1 MNSPPH
7 EWLSLKFGTYYSTC
21 LVKPSIREI
30 SKREFGF
37 GGWEKKIEFRHM
49 QFPNEAEFVK
59 QLVQDRPL
67 YVSCSAAYYEMP
79 AARPMQKKNWLGA
92 DLIFDLDAEAHS
104 CAPFT
109 CEECFAK
116 IKMQTQRLIEE
127 FLMPDF
133 GLSEKD
139 VQINFSGS
147 RGYHVRVFKEEF
159 FPLGREERRE
169 IVDYIQGTGL
179 EYSSLFHEEDRSI
192 TIGERASH
200 FKMLSGPT
208 PTQGG
213 YRGKFARE
221 AAKIISVPEKA
232 GAISPKLRH
241 PENAQK
247 FLKGMEE
254 GDWSRVPITKRDE
267 KFRGIFES
275 LRVRLSDQV
284 DANVTCDTSKILR
297 VPDSIHGGSG
307 MLAKTIKLSQLEKFD
322 PTADALAFPSSK
334 MEKVRFLQAIP
345 SIAWNGETTNEHRA
359 GAAMELPEG
368 LAVYLVAKKA
378 AEPA

>member
-1 MNSPPH
+1 MAQNPH
-7 EWLSLKFGTYYSTC
+7 DFLSTKFGQYYSTC
-21 LVKPSIREI
+21 LVKPTMRDI
-30 SKREFGF
+30 SRREFGF

-49 QFPNEAEFVK
+49 QFANETEFVK

-67 YVSCSAAYYEMP
+67 YVSCSGAYYEMP
-79 AARPMQKKNWLGA
+79 AARPMSKKIWQGA

-116 IKMQTQRLIEE
+116 IKGQTIRLIEE

-139 VQINFSGS
+139 MQINFSGS

-179 EYSSLFHEEDRSI
+179 SYDSLFHEED
-192 TIGERASH
+192 TAVGTSH
-200 FKMLSGPT
+200 FKKLSGPT
-208 PTQGG
+208 ITQGG
-213 YRGKFARE
+213 YPGKFARE
-221 AAKIISVPEKA
+221 IAKIASDPQKA
-232 GAISPKLRH
+232 GGISPKLKH
-241 PENAQK
+241 PETSAK
-247 FLKGMEE
+247 FIAGVNE

-267 KFRGIFES
+267 KFRFIFDS
-275 LRVRLSDQV
+275 LRVKLSDQL

-307 MLAKTIKLSQLEKFD
+307 MTAKTIKLSQLASFD
-322 PTADALAFPSSK
+322 PTSQALAFPSQK
-334 MEKVRFLQAIP
+334 GEKVKFLQAIP
-345 SIAWNGETTNEHRA
+345 SLAWNGQTTNEHRA

-378 AEPA
+378 AEPAE